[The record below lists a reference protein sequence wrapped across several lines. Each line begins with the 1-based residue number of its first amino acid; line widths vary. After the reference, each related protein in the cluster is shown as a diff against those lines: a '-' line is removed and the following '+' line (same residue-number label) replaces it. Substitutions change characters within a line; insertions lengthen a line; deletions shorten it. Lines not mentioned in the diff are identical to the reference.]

1 LLALCK
7 NLLILLQLLNLHN
20 KHRHLLKNLTMV
32 LLLSSVKIKRRRNNA
47 RRRSKTLTKKVHQ
60 EMRIVSKRNKRLL
73 NRNLL
78 PQQLQ
83 RMKMPQRRKSR
94 RRRLASMLGETNKLV
109 TYLMTMRTL
118 METVLLYNSNQI
130 RVRVREALKLMR
142 M

>member
-1 LLALCK
+1 MLALCK

-20 KHRHLLKNLTMV
+20 KHRHLFKNLTMV

-60 EMRIVSKRNKRLL
+60 VMRIASKRNKRLL

-78 PQQLQ
+78 PQLLQ
-83 RMKMPQRRKSR
+83 RMKMLQRRKSR

-118 METVLLYNSNQI
+118 MGTVLLYNSKQI
-130 RVRVREALKLMR
+130 RVKVREALKLMR

>member
-1 LLALCK
+1 
-7 NLLILLQLLNLHN
+7 
-20 KHRHLLKNLTMV
+20 MV

-60 EMRIVSKRNKRLL
+60 VMRIASKRNKRLL

-78 PQQLQ
+78 PQLLQ
-83 RMKMPQRRKSR
+83 RMKMLQRRKSR

-118 METVLLYNSNQI
+118 MGTVLLYNSKQI
-130 RVRVREALKLMR
+130 RVKVREALKLMR

>member
-20 KHRHLLKNLTMV
+20 KHRHLFKNLTMV

-60 EMRIVSKRNKRLL
+60 VMRIASKRNKRLL

-78 PQQLQ
+78 PQLLQ
-83 RMKMPQRRKSR
+83 RMKMLQRRKSR

-118 METVLLYNSNQI
+118 MGTVLLYNSKQI
-130 RVRVREALKLMR
+130 RVKVREALKLMR